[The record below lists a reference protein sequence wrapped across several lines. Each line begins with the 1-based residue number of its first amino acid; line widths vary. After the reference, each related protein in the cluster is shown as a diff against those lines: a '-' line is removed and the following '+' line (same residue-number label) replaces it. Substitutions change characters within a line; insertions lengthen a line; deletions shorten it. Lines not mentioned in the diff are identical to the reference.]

1 MQITDVQKKIMAILG
16 IVISILGILYLID
29 WLIIMQFGCLGH
41 FIFFV
46 GLYVFIKNT
55 IRLFV
60 FPGSYWLWRRNVENR
75 YAKALAKRANK
86 RMEGLQNLIR
96 KLLMIPET
104 KEVNAEDLLPFKK
117 TLQSFLNIFSSL
129 NYRKELNEQQKHLF
143 GLFQLIEQNLKDIQI
158 ESNSLYGHLDNPQ
171 EIINNCKQNIKV
183 DTEQCSNLLII
194 LDNLIDQLQEIYMPK
209 NIFLEAERWIFN
221 RTLGTVDQMR
231 VELENT
237 FKTKR
242 FKVQGYD
249 GKLIDCFYIFANE
262 DDPENNDRTVI
273 FCQPNAGYYEYMY
286 YESEWIDYY
295 LKRGINM
302 FLWNYRGYCESQGLP
317 NTKDIMKDAEV
328 ICDYVTSQLKVNQL
342 IFHGESLGGM
352 VACHLGRV
360 RQCNLLFADRTFS
373 SISKIAQVGFSKY
386 ASFLFKLLTSWDYN
400 SAKSYVECQSYKIL
414 AVDQKDEVIPFLSS
428 LKVDVTKEIFIKEF
442 GGSIQNDENFKQSD
456 QKYTFCQRILKFI
469 PWIPK
474 SESTTFFDI
483 WYSQLLNKQEML
495 TFFEANKRIQYI
507 MKDLQTERNKKTLDD
522 SYSTYINE
530 SQEIEKQFSQNQNS
544 TLDIDEGMSQLKGPY
559 TLSEKDKL
567 NENLLKFVNK
577 VYECFESFE
586 TASMTLND
594 VFSSF
599 NESQQYEIFLDYLL
613 SIFFWGSYLPLKN
626 ISKKKMN
633 TVVCQKLAFARFTSN
648 INKIET
654 LIKNEKNNLDSP
666 NGTRLIQD
674 LEIIIQRLKLI
685 RENFKKTMRNQHQH
699 PSHQSIQIDV
709 KESEER
715 KPTSKINESLKIQL
729 GSFIPLGCGHNG
741 NLNQTEVEV
750 LDFHMSQAG
759 IVKY

>member
-1 MQITDVQKKIMAILG
+1 MQITDEQKKIMAITGVAILL
-16 IVISILGILYLID
+16 LGILYLID
-29 WLIIMQFGCLGH
+29 QLVVMYFGCLGH

-86 RMEGLQNLIR
+86 RMEDLQNLIR
-96 KLLMIPET
+96 KLLQMPDT
-104 KEVNAEDLLPFKK
+104 KEIYVEDLVPIKK
-117 TLQSFLNIFSSL
+117 TLQSFLNTFSQL
-129 NYRKELNEQQKHLF
+129 NYRKELNEQQKYLF
-143 GLFQLIEQNLKDIQI
+143 GLCQQLEQSLKDFLIESK
-158 ESNSLYGHLDNPQ
+158 SLYDQLDNPQ
-171 EIINNCKQNIKV
+171 DIINYCKQNVKI
-183 DTEQCSNLLII
+183 ESELCSNLLII
-194 LDNLIDQLQEIYMPK
+194 LDSLIDQLQEIYVPK

-221 RTLGTVDQMR
+221 KTLGTVDQMR

-237 FKTKR
+237 FKTRR

-249 GKLIDCFYIFANE
+249 GKMIDCLYIYASE
-262 DDPENNDRTVI
+262 DDADNDRAVI

-295 LKRGINM
+295 LKRRINM

-317 NTKDIMKDAEV
+317 NTKDIMKDAES
-328 ICDYVTSQLKVNQL
+328 ICDYVTSQLKVTQL

-386 ASFLFKLLTSWDYN
+386 ASFFFKLLTSWDYN

-414 AVDQKDEVIPFLSS
+414 ALDQKDEVIPFLSS
-428 LKVDVTKEIFIKEF
+428 LKVDVTKQIFLREF
-442 GGSIQNDENFKQSD
+442 GGQYQGDENFKQSD
-456 QKYTFCQRILKFI
+456 QRNTFCQKLLRFI

-474 SESTTFFDI
+474 SESTVFYDI

-495 TFFEANKRIQYI
+495 TFFEANKRIQFI
-507 MKDLQTERNKKTLDD
+507 MKDLQTEKNKKTLDD
-522 SYSTYINE
+522 SYSSQLNE
-530 SQEIEKQFSQNQNS
+530 SQEIEKQYSQNQNS
-544 TLDIDEGMSQLKGPY
+544 TVDIDEISQLAGPY
-559 TLSEKDKL
+559 TLSEKEKS
-567 NENLLKFVNK
+567 NESLLTFVNK
-577 VYECFESFE
+577 VFECFESFE

-594 VFSSF
+594 VFSAFS
-599 NESQQYEIFLDYLL
+599 ESQQYDVFLDYLL
-613 SIFFWGSYLPLKN
+613 SIFLWGSYLPLKN
-626 ISKKKMN
+626 IPKKKMN

-674 LEIIIQRLKLI
+674 LELIIQRLKLI
-685 RENFKKTMRNQHQH
+685 RENFKKTLKNQHQH
-699 PSHQSIQIDV
+699 PSHQSVQIEQKD
-709 KESEER
+709 SEER
-715 KPTSKINESLKIQL
+715 KSTSKIHESLKSYL

-750 LDFHMSQAG
+750 LDFHMLQAG
-759 IVKY
+759 VVKY

>member
-1 MQITDVQKKIMAILG
+1 MQITDGQKKIMAITG
-16 IVISILGILYLID
+16 VVILIFGILYLID
-29 WLIIMQFGCLGH
+29 WLIVLHFGYLGH

-46 GLYVFIKNT
+46 GFYVFIKNT

-75 YAKALAKRANK
+75 YAKALARRANK
-86 RMEGLQNLIR
+86 RMEDLQNLIR
-96 KLLMIPET
+96 KLLQLPDI
-104 KEVNAEDLLPFKK
+104 KEVNVEDLVPIKK
-117 TLQSFLNIFSSL
+117 TLQSFLNTFSSL

-143 GLFQLIEQNLKDIQI
+143 GLCQQLEQNLKDILI
-158 ESNSLYGHLDNPQ
+158 ESKPLYDLLDNPL
-171 EIINNCKQNIKV
+171 EVINYCKQNFNV
-183 DTEQCSNLLII
+183 DSEQCSNLLII
-194 LDNLIDQLQEIYMPK
+194 LENLIDQLQGIYETK
-209 NIFLEAERWIFN
+209 NIIQNIERWIFN
-221 RTLGTVDQMR
+221 KTLGTVDQMR

-249 GKLIDCFYIFANE
+249 GKLIDCFYIYANE
-262 DDPENNDRTVI
+262 DDTENNDRTVI

-317 NTKDIMKDAEV
+317 NTKDIMKDAES
-328 ICDYVTSQLKVNQL
+328 ICDYVTSHLKVNQL

-373 SISKIAQVGFSKY
+373 SISRIAQVGFSKY

-414 AVDQKDEVIPFLSS
+414 ALDQKDEVIPFLSS
-428 LKVDVTKEIFIKEF
+428 LKVDVTKEIFLKEF
-442 GGSIQNDENFKQSD
+442 GGSYQNDENFKQSD
-456 QKYTFCQRILKFI
+456 QKEKFSQKILKYI
-469 PWIPK
+469 PFIPK
-474 SESTTFFDI
+474 SDSTAFYDI

-507 MKDLQTERNKKTLDD
+507 MKDLQTERSKKTLDD
-522 SYSTYINE
+522 SYSTYLNE
-530 SQEIEKQFSQNQNS
+530 SQEIEKQFSQNQNIAI
-544 TLDIDEGMSQLKGPY
+544 DIDEVSQLAGPY
-559 TLSEKDKL
+559 TLSEKEKL

-594 VFSSF
+594 VFTAF
-599 NESQQYEIFLDYLL
+599 KESQQYEVFLDYLL

-654 LIKNEKNNLDSP
+654 LIKNEKNNLDTN
-666 NGTRLIQD
+666 NGIRLIQD
-674 LEIIIQRLKLI
+674 LELIIQRLKLM

-699 PSHQSIQIDV
+699 PSNQSIQNEP
-709 KESEER
+709 KENEE
-715 KPTSKINESLKIQL
+715 KKSTSKINESLKIYL

-741 NLNQTEVEV
+741 NLNSTEVEV

-759 IVKY
+759 VVKY